1 LKKNNVPVD
10 LCMEMSTLSNTKCI
24 IGTAASLVWVI
35 YSFSSPFVESDMR
48 EGNWSR
54 LVRR

>member
-1 LKKNNVPVD
+1 
-10 LCMEMSTLSNTKCI
+10 MSTLSNTKCI
-24 IGTAASLVWVI
+24 IGTAARLVWVI